1 MILTPWEL
9 VRKNKVEIMQILRE
23 DGCILLALGNRGR
36 KGGYNKP
43 FAALIEWPPLPV
55 PFEVDGQYYD
65 PPVAIMPEHVH
76 GG

>member
-43 FAALIEWPPLPV
+43 FAAVTQWPPSSKS
-55 PFEVDGQYYD
+55 FEVDGQCVTIRID
-65 PPVAIMPEHVH
+65 IE
-76 GG
+76 